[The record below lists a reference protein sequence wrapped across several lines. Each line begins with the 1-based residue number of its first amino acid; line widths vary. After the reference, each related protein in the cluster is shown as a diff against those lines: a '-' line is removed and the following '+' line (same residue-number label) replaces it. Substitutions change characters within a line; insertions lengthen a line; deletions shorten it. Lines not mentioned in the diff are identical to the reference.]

1 MNATLTCQDSM
12 NAASLEMDGRVL
24 PIGLNG
30 ARGALSSCESRKAR
44 RDRRYGWMGAGL
56 LPGSTG
62 LSWEKMR
69 RIERPGQ
76 DSSIRHRT
84 KKAGL
89 PSEKTARTAFAV
101 PPCEAQRLCCPNY
114 SGQDHE
120 HEGRQGIWKRLA
132 KTKRA
137 PGRSVLP

>member
-1 MNATLTCQDSM
+1 
-12 NAASLEMDGRVL
+12 
-24 PIGLNG
+24 
-30 ARGALSSCESRKAR
+30 
-44 RDRRYGWMGAGL
+44 MGAGL

-62 LSWEKMR
+62 SSWEKMR

-84 KKAGL
+84 KKAGMQ
-89 PSEKTARTAFAV
+89 SEQKSGRTAFAV

-114 SGQDHE
+114 SGQNHE

-137 PGRSVLP
+137 PERSVLP